1 MRPVGV
7 SGFREGQAAARS
19 VANVAPTWNVEAAI
33 GNLAGAFR
41 LPRAGQDALKVALIR
56 ENFAFHHRANP
67 FFRHRCGL
75 ARVACEDLLRPEDLA
90 GSR

>member
-1 MRPVGV
+1 MRTACSGETRLVGRDSHGSRAEAGWLLSGDSDGGGMRPVGV

-41 LPRAGQDALKVALIR
+41 LPRAGQDALKVALD
-56 ENFAFHHRANP
+56 P
-67 FFRHRCGL
+67 
-75 ARVACEDLLRPEDLA
+75 
-90 GSR
+90 